1 MNKIEKQIE
10 AIIFYKGEEISFKEI
25 SDIVNCSVDIVSE
38 TISKLKDKFKDG
50 GINLI
55 TNENSVMMATG
66 EDASVL
72 IEKIEQEEYEKELS
86 KAAYETL
93 TIILYRGPIKRSM
106 IDFIRGVNSQFTLRN
121 LLIRGLVEKITD
133 KSDERSYLYKPTM
146 DLLRFMNI
154 TNVTDLQEYKEI
166 NQKIDSFI
174 KNSKENEE

>member
-1 MNKIEKQIE
+1 MNKLQKQIE
-10 AIIFYKGEEISFKEI
+10 SIIFYKGEEISFEEI
-25 SDIVNCSVDIVSE
+25 SKIINCSVDDVIEVVE
-38 TISKLKDKFKDG
+38 KLKDKFKDG

-55 TNENSVMMATG
+55 TNHNSVMMTTSD
-66 EDASVL
+66 EASML

-121 LLIRGLVEKITD
+121 LLIRGLIEKITD

-154 TNVTDLQEYKEI
+154 SNISELQDYKEI